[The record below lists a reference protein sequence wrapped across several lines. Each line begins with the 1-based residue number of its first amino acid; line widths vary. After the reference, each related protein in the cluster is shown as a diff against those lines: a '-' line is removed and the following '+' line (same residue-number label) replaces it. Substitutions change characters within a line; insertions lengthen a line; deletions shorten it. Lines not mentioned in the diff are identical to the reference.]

1 MDGRKKKISVVI
13 PCYNSE
19 KTITG
24 ILKAAVDTIQKDG
37 RYDYEAILVND
48 GSKDHT
54 WDVLK
59 ELAEKDH
66 QVLAINLSRNFGQH
80 NALLAAY
87 RCATGDII
95 VGADDDGE
103 HDLADLFQLVD
114 ALTEKGLDYVC
125 ATCIGEKKDSVFRNF
140 GTRVNNLMAQVLI
153 GKPKDFKFSSYY
165 AVRSFVIGQ
174 VAECKNPYP
183 YVAGLVLQAA
193 GSLGMVEMAKHK
205 RKYGKSGYNM
215 RKLLKL
221 WLNGFTAFS
230 VKPLRIATVMGML
243 VAFNGFV
250 YGCAI
255 IGNKFLHPEQ
265 VLPGYSSLAAILLL
279 IGGMLMILLGMVG
292 EYVGRIYI
300 NMNNVPQYV
309 VREKI
314 NYRERESF
322 DVSRKKREMPALQQE
337 NKPGEV

>member
-1 MDGRKKKISVVI
+1 MDTRKEKISFVI

-19 KTITG
+19 RSIAG
-24 ILKAAVDTIQKDG
+24 LLKAAVETIQEDG

-48 GSKDHT
+48 GSKDNT
-54 WDVLK
+54 WDVIK
-59 ELAEKDH
+59 GLAEKDH

-80 NALLAAY
+80 NALIAAY

-103 HDLADLFQLVD
+103 HDPADLFKLVD
-114 ALTEKGLDYVC
+114 ELTGKGLDYVC
-125 ATCIGEKKDSVFRNF
+125 AAYRGEKKDSVFRNF
-140 GTRVNNLMAQVLI
+140 GTRANNLMAHILI
-153 GKPKDFKFSSYY
+153 GQPKEFKFSSYY
-165 AVRSFVIGQ
+165 AARRFVIRQ
-174 VAECKNPYP
+174 VAECRNPYP

-193 GSLGMVEMAKHK
+193 GSLGMVELAKHE
-205 RKYGKSGYNM
+205 RKYGKSGYNV

-243 VAFNGFV
+243 VAFSGFV

-255 IGNKFLHPEQ
+255 IWNKCRHPEL
-265 VLPGYSSLAAILLL
+265 VLPGYSSIAAILLL

-292 EYVGRIYI
+292 EYVGRIYMNI
-300 NMNNVPQYV
+300 NNIPQYV
-309 VREKI
+309 VSEKI
-314 NYRERESF
+314 DHRKREASCA
-322 DVSRKKREMPALQQE
+322 DRKK
-337 NKPGEV
+337 